1 MKTNEL
7 SCKGINK
14 TRRRA
19 SHLYIFY
26 NNDNNNLLHLI

>member
-1 MKTNEL
+1 MKINEL

-26 NNDNNNLLHLI
+26 NNNNNLLHLI